1 MKSLFNAV
9 TADEVMTINLKNGK
23 VYLNKQEI
31 SKERVKTYQAEA
43 NILQESLLFQQLLKD
58 MKYAANFQMYENSS
72 KDDDIVFGK
81 AVLWAVD
88 VIEKKIKGL
97 IKIK

>member
-1 MKSLFNAV
+1 
-9 TADEVMTINLKNGK
+9 
-23 VYLNKQEI
+23 
-31 SKERVKTYQAEA
+31 
-43 NILQESLLFQQLLKD
+43 

-88 VIEKKIKGL
+88 VMEKKINSL